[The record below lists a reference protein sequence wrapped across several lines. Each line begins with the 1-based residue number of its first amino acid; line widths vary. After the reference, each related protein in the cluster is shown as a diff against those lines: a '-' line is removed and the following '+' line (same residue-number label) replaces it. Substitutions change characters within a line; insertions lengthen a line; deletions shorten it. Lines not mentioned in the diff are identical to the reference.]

1 MAENEDGQEKSEE
14 ATPERREEFREK
26 GQIAISKEISSV
38 FILGAVT
45 GLFGFYT
52 LVLMQRLK
60 HLLIAHLQHLDT
72 QPVTETTIFKFFGA
86 MGREFIVMIA
96 PIFLAAGAA
105 AVVITFTQTRMS
117 WSWKRL
123 EPKFSN
129 MNPLNGLK
137 KMVSMEAVVE
147 LLKSLGKMAVVGGV
161 AFLILRGEWTKVAG
175 LMRVSYLQAWI
186 YWADITWLLFWSV
199 VIMSVFIAAGDYL
212 YNFLSMEKKLMM
224 TKQEVKE
231 EFKKRESDPHLKAKM
246 KRMAREIAMSK
257 TVQATRKATVVVTNP
272 THFAVAISYEL
283 GMNAPV
289 VVAKGQDYV
298 AQRMKEAA
306 KESDVPIIENK
317 PLARTLY
324 KICEVGHEI
333 PESLYKAV
341 SEVIRYVFLLKGKKL
356 TRNPK

>member
-231 EFKKRESDPHLKAKM
+231 EFK
-246 KRMAREIAMSK
+246 